1 MHKQVIA
8 NWHYN
13 GKKGSMKWSF
23 QLGLGARYLLFTFSD
38 PHLILPHPALWPRRP
53 INMICV
59 KGSLLFLSYSCWF
72 PFRKFKGWKRVRLG
86 YLLSSTLFQQRGKF
100 GGCMLAASHQQPPFL
115 WVQVAVPLRRER
127 TDGSPCFT
135 LGVLITLSSVVS
147 PHPAHIFINILKYQ
161 SLLKLPTLNELF
173 PAWRWL
179 TQVNQER
186 IHREMSWRG
195 LTRRLEE
202 KRKSCTR
209 KNTCKVRKRDCKA
222 YLVSRS

>member
-1 MHKQVIA
+1 MHKQVNA

-86 YLLSSTLFQQRGKF
+86 YLLSSTLFKQRGKF

-127 TDGSPCFT
+127 TDGSPLFYPR
-135 LGVLITLSSVVS
+135 G
-147 PHPAHIFINILKYQ
+147 PYY
-161 SLLKLPTLNELF
+161 SLLCGFPTSCSHLYKYSQISKPPQVTHFEWALPC
-173 PAWRWL
+173 
-179 TQVNQER
+179 
-186 IHREMSWRG
+186 
-195 LTRRLEE
+195 LEVTDTGE
-202 KRKSCTR
+202 PR
-209 KNTCKVRKRDCKA
+209 KN
-222 YLVSRS
+222 S